1 MGVIYIYGGY
11 NLLPLGAGMAWRERG
26 MVTRD
31 RRKME
36 RDMVGEMAARH
47 RKERIFFFFFLWR
60 ERNFWECVWPV
71 YGVDILGL

>member
-47 RKERIFFFFFLWR
+47 RKGRIFFVAREEFLGMCLA
-60 ERNFWECVWPV
+60 CVW
-71 YGVDILGL
+71 G

>member
-47 RKERIFFFFFLWR
+47 RKERIFFFFFCG
-60 ERNFWECVWPV
+60 ERGIFGNVF
-71 YGVDILGL
+71 GLCMGLTY

>member
-1 MGVIYIYGGY
+1 MGVIYIYGGN

-47 RKERIFFFFFLWR
+47 RKERIFFFFFLAR
-60 ERNFWECVWPV
+60 EEFLGMCLACVW
-71 YGVDILGL
+71 G